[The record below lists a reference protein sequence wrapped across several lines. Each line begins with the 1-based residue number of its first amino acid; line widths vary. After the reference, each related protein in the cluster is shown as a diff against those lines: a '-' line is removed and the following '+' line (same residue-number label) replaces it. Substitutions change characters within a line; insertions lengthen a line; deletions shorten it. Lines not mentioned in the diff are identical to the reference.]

1 MLFRSL
7 SQKFDEK
14 RMSPSYIYM
23 HNKRMMEYYS
33 CVGDYKKA
41 YGYLE
46 LVNIYDDSIRNITRI
61 NNISEIE
68 SRYSQDTI
76 ILHKDVIIANS
87 KAELSKMTTKT
98 AIITSI
104 MVVITLVFIFVVF
117 FNIKRN
123 QLYNARQ
130 TSAINK
136 LRMENVRN
144 RISPHFVF
152 NVLNCIMPA
161 VKKYDNISEPIEQ
174 MISVIRGNLM
184 NSDRLTVS
192 LEEELNRPEKRRVGK
207 GGLRR
212 CILRGLPNT

>member
-1 MLFRSL
+1 MDSDFVLLNNDYSYVLKHPNADDTQLYYLNSLMASLALKQNKPDKAYTYL
-7 SQKFDEK
+7 SQQFDEK
-14 RMSPSYIYM
+14 RMSPSYVYM

-98 AIITSI
+98 AIIKIGRASCRER
-104 MVVITLVFIFVVF
+104 V
-117 FNIKRN
+117 
-123 QLYNARQ
+123 
-130 TSAINK
+130 
-136 LRMENVRN
+136 LR
-144 RISPHFVF
+144 
-152 NVLNCIMPA
+152 
-161 VKKYDNISEPIEQ
+161 
-174 MISVIRGNLM
+174 
-184 NSDRLTVS
+184 
-192 LEEELNRPEKRRVGK
+192 
-207 GGLRR
+207 
-212 CILRGLPNT
+212 